1 MRYDSILLHNV
12 EELIPCEG
20 GFAMSRL
27 PAHLRAIL
35 EQRDAGQVALHS
47 SGVELRFR
55 IRSGD
60 ARITLHLQD
69 TTEGLPAQILYGS
82 FQGGWTMSAKAIGS
96 EPTELRISPPE
107 HPELLE
113 QIAEDQRM
121 PFSPNV
127 VRVLLP
133 YGVCILDDVQGDLE
147 PPQPEDLPSRTH
159 LSYGSSITHGS
170 LALGSL
176 QCYAARIARGLGYD
190 SINLGLAGNCHL
202 EPEIAEYIV
211 TRKDWDAAT
220 VEMGI
225 NMLNFDVSQF
235 EKRVFDFVD
244 ILARDARPIFVT
256 DIFGFNGD
264 QKHASRFREIVTEAC
279 KGKLDHIS
287 GLSLLDD
294 PTMVSADLVH
304 PSLEGHEQI
313 AARWL
318 ERIRGRIIQ
327 PVPSK

>member
-1 MRYDSILLHNV
+1 MRYDNIFLHNV

-35 EQRDAGQVALHS
+35 EQRNAGQVALHS

-55 IRSGD
+55 IRSGE
-60 ARITLHLQD
+60 ARIILHLQD

-82 FQGGWTMSAKAIGS
+82 FQGGWTMSAKAIGR
-96 EPTELRISPPE
+96 EPTELRIALPE
-107 HPELLE
+107 QRELLR
-113 QIAEDQRM
+113 QIAKKQRM
-121 PFSPNV
+121 PFNPDV
-127 VRVLLP
+127 IRVLLP
-133 YGVCILDDVQGDLE
+133 YGVCILDDVHGDLE
-147 PPQPEDLPSRTH
+147 PPQPEDLPSRTL

-170 LALGSL
+170 LSLGSL
-176 QCYAARIARGLGYD
+176 QCYASRIARVLGYD
-190 SINLGLAGNCHL
+190 GINLGLAGNCHL

-211 TRKDWDAAT
+211 ARKDWNAAT
-220 VEMGI
+220 MEMGI
-225 NMLNFDVSQF
+225 NMLGFDESQF

-244 ILARDARPIFVT
+244 ILARDSRPIFVT

-264 QKHASRFREIVTEAC
+264 QKLASRFRAIVAEAC

-287 GLSLLDD
+287 ALSLLND
-294 PTMVSADLVH
+294 PSMISADLVH
-304 PSLEGHEQI
+304 PALEGHEQI

-318 ERIRGRIIQ
+318 ERIRGS
-327 PVPSK
+327 VL